1 MMKTIFCFVFS
12 FQILQSLQAQNL
24 QQDSNYRPDIYRS
37 RVELFKSFPH
47 SKKDFVF
54 LGNSITFWTDWN
66 ELLGIINGKN
76 RGIPG
81 DLTFGVLERLDEVID
96 GKPAKVFILIGIND
110 ISKKIPDSLIISNY
124 KKMVERIKQGSPKTK
139 IYLQSLFPTNSTP
152 KKLPNHYRNDKVI
165 LLNLALKEL
174 ANIENVHYIDLYHD
188 FIDQENQLKLEYTFD
203 GVHLTAKGYA
213 KWAEILKKGN
223 YLHR

>member
-1 MMKTIFCFVFS
+1 MIKTILYFVFS
-12 FQILQSLQAQNL
+12 ILIIQSASAQTL

-54 LGNSITFWTDWN
+54 LGNSISFWTDWN
-66 ELLGIINGKN
+66 ELLGIKNGKN

-110 ISKKIPDSLIISNY
+110 IAKKIPDSLIISNY
-124 KKMVERIKQGSPKTK
+124 KKMVERIKYGSPKTK
-139 IYLQSLFPTNSTP
+139 IYLQSLFPTNNSLN
-152 KKLPNHYRNDKVI
+152 KLPNHYRNDKVI
-165 LLNLALKEL
+165 LLNLAVKNL
-174 ANIENVHYIDLYHD
+174 ANVENIQYIDLYNE
-188 FIDQENQLKLEYTFD
+188 FIDQENKLKLEYTFD
-203 GVHLTAKGYA
+203 GVHLTAKGYG
-213 KWAEILKKGN
+213 KWAEILKKGK
-223 YLHR
+223 YLNR